1 MKESQYKDD
10 YYNFPYQKDL
20 SEGRTN
26 NGSFDLLNEPWRID
40 EISEA
45 AKFPELYRFLK
56 DLNHPESSFITL
68 GCDAGFWEGC
78 FTGYV
83 EISFRCAAVA
93 TNLSFV
99 TDLDSQFYAWASR
112 NSQELEN
119 FSRQALAWEYAWF
132 SFYNNPK
139 QLKVCI
145 FFETAIQND
154 AGRLLEAIGFYLQR
168 CCELPI

>member
-93 TNLSFV
+93 TNLTSLTV
-99 TDLDSQFYAWASR
+99 GGNGCLPVKAPV
-112 NSQELEN
+112 L
-119 FSRQALAWEYAWF
+119 
-132 SFYNNPK
+132 
-139 QLKVCI
+139 V
-145 FFETAIQND
+145 
-154 AGRLLEAIGFYLQR
+154 GF
-168 CCELPI
+168 